1 MNRDEKMQELLQ
13 KKEYRTD
20 DLVTI
25 VEILRAPGGCPWDR
39 EQTHKSLRN
48 GLIEETYEVVEAI
61 DNEDPK
67 LLREELGDVLLQL
80 VMHAELARED
90 GQFTFDD
97 VANDICR
104 KMILRHP
111 HVFGE
116 VKADTVEAVL
126 SNWEAIKSEEK
137 HRETMTA
144 KLRAIP
150 PQLPALMRAV
160 KVGKKAK
167 MFDFPDAASVFDKLN
182 EELAEVKAAVAEND
196 SAHIEEEIGDL
207 LLTVTSLARK
217 TGTDPEQAL
226 SKATVKFIDRF
237 EFMECEAAQNG
248 ENLSALS
255 AEKLE
260 KLWENAKKSHKT

>member
-1 MNRDEKMQELLQ
+1 MNRDEKMREILQ
-13 KKEYRTD
+13 KKEYHID

-25 VEILRAPGGCPWDR
+25 VEILRAPGGCPWDM
-39 EQTHKSLRN
+39 EQTHKSMRN

-61 DNEDPK
+61 DNDDPK
-67 LLREELGDVLLQL
+67 LMREELGDVLLQL

-116 VKADTVEAVL
+116 VKADTVDAVL
-126 SNWEAIKSEEK
+126 SNWETIKSEEK
-137 HRETMTA
+137 HRETLTA

-150 PQLPALMRAV
+150 TQLPALMRAT

-167 MFDFPDAASVFDKLN
+167 MFDFPDAGSVLEKLN
-182 EELAEVKAAVAEND
+182 EELTEVKDAVAENNP
-196 SAHIEEEIGDL
+196 AHIEEEIGDL

-226 SKATVKFIDRF
+226 SKATNKFIDRF
-237 EFMECEAAQNG
+237 ETMEGEATARGQS
-248 ENLSALS
+248 LSVLPAK
-255 AEKLE
+255 ELE

>member
-1 MNRDEKMQELLQ
+1 MNRDEKMREILQ
-13 KKEYRTD
+13 KKEYHID

-39 EQTHKSLRN
+39 EQTHKSMRN

-61 DNEDPK
+61 DNDDPK
-67 LLREELGDVLLQL
+67 LMREELGDVLLQL

-116 VKADTVEAVL
+116 VKADTVDAVL

-137 HRETMTA
+137 HRETLTS

-150 PQLPALMRAV
+150 PQGR
-160 KVGKKAK
+160 KKGKN
-167 MFDFPDAASVFDKLN
+167 V
-182 EELAEVKAAVAEND
+182 
-196 SAHIEEEIGDL
+196 
-207 LLTVTSLARK
+207 
-217 TGTDPEQAL
+217 
-226 SKATVKFIDRF
+226 
-237 EFMECEAAQNG
+237 
-248 ENLSALS
+248 
-255 AEKLE
+255 
-260 KLWENAKKSHKT
+260 

>member
-1 MNRDEKMQELLQ
+1 MNRDEKMREILQ
-13 KKEYRTD
+13 KKEYHID

-39 EQTHKSLRN
+39 EQTHKSMRN

-61 DNEDPK
+61 DNDDPK
-67 LLREELGDVLLQL
+67 LMREELGDVLLQL

-116 VKADTVEAVL
+116 VKADTVDAVL

-137 HRETMTA
+137 HRETLTS

-150 PQLPALMRAV
+150 PQLPALMRAT

-167 MFDFPDAASVFDKLN
+167 MFDFPDAGSVFEKLN
-182 EELAEVKAAVAEND
+182 EELAKVRDAVAEND
-196 SAHIEEEIGDL
+196 PAHIEEEIGDL

-226 SKATVKFIDRF
+226 AKATGKFIDRF
-237 EFMECEAAQNG
+237 EVMEGEATARGQS
-248 ENLSALS
+248 LSALS
-255 AEKLE
+255 AEELE
-260 KLWENAKKSHKT
+260 NLWQTAKKSHKT

>member
-13 KKEYRTD
+13 KKEYRTS

-39 EQTHKSLRN
+39 EQTHKSMRN
-48 GLIEETYEVVEAI
+48 GMIEETYEVVEAI
-61 DNEDPK
+61 DNDDPK

-90 GQFTFDD
+90 GYFNFDD

-126 SNWEAIKSEEK
+126 SNWDAIKSEEK
-137 HRETMTA
+137 HRETLTA

-150 PQLPALMRAV
+150 PQLPALMRAT

-167 MFDFPDAASVFDKLN
+167 MFDFPDTASVFDKLN
-182 EELAEVKAAVAEND
+182 EELAEVKEAVEENAP
-196 SAHIEEEIGDL
+196 AHVEEEIGDL

-217 TGTDPEQAL
+217 TGVDPEQAL
-226 SKATVKFIDRF
+226 SKATAKFIDRF
-237 EFMECEAAQNG
+237 EQMECEAAKNG
-248 ENLSALS
+248 EDLANLSANR
-255 AEKLE
+255 LE
-260 KLWENAKKSHKT
+260 NLWKNAKNPHKT

>member
-1 MNRDEKMQELLQ
+1 MNRDEKMREILQ
-13 KKEYRTD
+13 KKEYHID

-39 EQTHKSLRN
+39 EQTHKSMRN

-61 DNEDPK
+61 DNDDPK
-67 LLREELGDVLLQL
+67 LMREELGDVLLQL
-80 VMHAELARED
+80 VMHAELAKED

-116 VKADTVEAVL
+116 VKADTVDAVL

-137 HRETMTA
+137 HRETLTS

-150 PQLPALMRAV
+150 SQLPALMRAT

-167 MFDFPDAASVFDKLN
+167 MFDFPDAGSVFEKLN
-182 EELAEVKAAVAEND
+182 EELAEVRDAVAEND
-196 SAHIEEEIGDL
+196 PAHIEEEIGDL

-226 SKATVKFIDRF
+226 AKATGKFIDRF
-237 EFMECEAAQNG
+237 EVMEGEATARGQS
-248 ENLSALS
+248 LSALS
-255 AEKLE
+255 AEELE
-260 KLWENAKKSHKT
+260 NLWQTAKKSHKT